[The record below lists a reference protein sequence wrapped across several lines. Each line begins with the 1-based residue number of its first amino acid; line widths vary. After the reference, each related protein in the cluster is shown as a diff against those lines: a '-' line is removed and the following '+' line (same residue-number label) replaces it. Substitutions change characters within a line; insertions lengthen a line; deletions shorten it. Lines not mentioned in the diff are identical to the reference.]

1 VSLRCADAFAFRLSR
16 QLKYAEADT
25 HAAACAEPVANR
37 VVDPTSLAVL
47 NIEWRGFLLLLLLLP
62 LLLLLQCSA
71 AAEPVDV
78 MEPTSPQYCST

>member
-1 VSLRCADAFAFRLSR
+1 
-16 QLKYAEADT
+16 
-25 HAAACAEPVANR
+25 
-37 VVDPTSLAVL
+37 LAVL
-47 NIEWRGFLLLLLLLP
+47 NIEWRGFLLLLLLLLP